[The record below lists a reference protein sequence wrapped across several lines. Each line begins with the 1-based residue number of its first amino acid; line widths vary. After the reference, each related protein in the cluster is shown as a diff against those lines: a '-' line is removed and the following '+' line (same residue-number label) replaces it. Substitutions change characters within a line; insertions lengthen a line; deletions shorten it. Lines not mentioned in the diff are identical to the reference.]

1 MDVQQLA
8 EGLWRWTTFHPEW
21 KQVVGCVYHEA
32 ADAVVLIDPL
42 VPDDEADRFWKALDR
57 DVKKVGKPVHVVVTV
72 FWHTRSS
79 REIAKRYGAAVWAPT
94 RGRAAIERR
103 AGAVTDTYGP
113 GDSLPG
119 GVVPYATA
127 RAAEV
132 VFWIPKHR
140 AVVPGDVILGAD
152 AGRLRLCPQS
162 WLPENV
168 GQAKLR
174 DSLRPLLELRAQ
186 RVIVSHGEPVLAR
199 GHAALQ
205 RILDVRAGY
214 SSGSRP
220 AENFAHG
227 PDSSSTSCT
236 SESGSSRSRSISLRS
251 SPGSSRSSGL
261 TA

>member
-1 MDVQQLA
+1 MDVQELA
-8 EGLWRWTTFHPEW
+8 DGLWRWTTFHPEW
-21 KQVVGCVYHEA
+21 KQVVGCVYYEA

-42 VPDDEADRFWKALDR
+42 VPEDEADRFWKALDR
-57 DVKKVGKPVHVVVTV
+57 DVETAGKPVHVLVTV

-79 REIAKRYGAAVWAPT
+79 KEVAERYDAGIWAPS

-103 AGAVTDTYGP
+103 AGAVTDAYAAGHP
-113 GDSLPG
+113 LPG

-152 AGRLRLCPQS
+152 GGGLRLCPRS
-162 WLPENV
+162 WLPDKVEL
-168 GQAKLR
+168 AKLAE
-174 DSLRPLLELRAQ
+174 SLRPLLELRAQ

-205 RILDVRAGY
+205 RILDA
-214 SSGSRP
+214 
-220 AENFAHG
+220 
-227 PDSSSTSCT
+227 
-236 SESGSSRSRSISLRS
+236 
-251 SPGSSRSSGL
+251 
-261 TA
+261 